1 MMKTVLSLF
10 IAVSLFS
17 MVSRAQVSV
26 PSTNGYSVN
35 ISVTPVTILPS
46 SLTCTWGYNY
56 NVSIQYSVSF
66 VGSNI
71 PGSLYTLQ
79 GNLGCGTSSHFFD
92 LPNNGGSGIVNST
105 SNVWT
110 SQTNCATATVSSMSC
125 SEVSIQIEGPGI
137 SSRTITFPAGAA
149 LPVKLVDFSAS
160 ATRKEV
166 TLSWAT
172 VSEVNNDHFSIER
185 SADGINWSSIGT
197 VTGAGNSS
205 TRKNYQY
212 TDRLPLAAAYYR
224 LKQIDIDGSFAY
236 SLVQFTR
243 SQSASGAITV
253 FPVPNAGQSIQFAGM
268 TEIRNWTL
276 SVLNN
281 TGVLVHNTQ
290 LTSNTVQLPVL
301 KAGTYILQLKNQV
314 SGEVTNLR
322 YVQL

>member
-1 MMKTVLSLF
+1 MKTLLSF
-10 IAVSLFS
+10 IVAISLFS
-17 MVSRAQVSV
+17 MSSRAQVSV

-35 ISVTPVTILPS
+35 ISITPVAILPS
-46 SLTCTWGYNY
+46 SLSCAWGYNY

-66 VGSNI
+66 IGSNI

-79 GNLGCGTSSHFFD
+79 GTLGCGSSSHFFD
-92 LPNNGGSGIVNST
+92 LPNNGGSGTVNST

-110 SQTNCATATVSSMSC
+110 SQTNCGTATVSSMSC

-137 SSRTITFPAGAA
+137 SSRTITFPASAA

-172 VSEVNNDHFSIER
+172 LSEINNDHFSIER

-197 VTGAGNSS
+197 VNGAGNSS

-212 TDRLPLAAAYYR
+212 TDRMPLAAAYYR
-224 LKQIDIDGSFAY
+224 LKQIDIDGSHEY

-268 TEIRNWTL
+268 TDIRNWKL

-281 TGVLVHNTQ
+281 TGVLVHNTP
-290 LTSNTVQLPVL
+290 LNSNTVQLPVL